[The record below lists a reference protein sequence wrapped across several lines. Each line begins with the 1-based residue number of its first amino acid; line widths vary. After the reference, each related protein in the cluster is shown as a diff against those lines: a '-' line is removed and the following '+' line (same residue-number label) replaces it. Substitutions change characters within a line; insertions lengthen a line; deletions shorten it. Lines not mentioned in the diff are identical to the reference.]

1 MKRISL
7 ILVSSLIVGCSSN
20 NIPFIKQDSIKVQNQ
35 KAQNA
40 WDELDG
46 KSVTI
51 PNNQSTKNKSS
62 NQNIV
67 NQEVDDIAKSMLQTS
82 DTIPNWF
89 YSPPTS
95 DKYFYGAGEG
105 NNIIESKN
113 GALNF
118 IAGEIQTAISS
129 SFSKSE
135 TYTNNNG
142 NTNFYK
148 SVRNKLRA
156 EVQKI
161 NFTNI
166 EIVKTVKVDNKIYV
180 LLRVDKL
187 KLFNSLK
194 TKFEI
199 LDNEIDTEI
208 KTSEKYSLLDQLI
221 TLNKIEPKISQA
233 ISQATIL
240 NTLNSN
246 FDVTKYTQKY
256 NSYLSK
262 KTEILHKLTFSVTS
276 NDLFGQKLIE
286 VLNTQGYK
294 ISNHSNI
301 QIKTNKQ
308 IRNSVT
314 YGMHIARVTINIQV
328 IAKNKILNSNSI
340 ECKGISNTTSQ
351 AIAKAANNFKQKL
364 EKLGI
369 NKLLG
374 FE

>member
-7 ILVSSLIVGCSSN
+7 ILASFLIVGCSSN
-20 NIPFIKQDSIKVQNQ
+20 NIPFVKQDSIQNQ
-35 KAQNA
+35 KIAAQNA

-51 PNNQSTKNKSS
+51 SKNQTS
-62 NQNIV
+62 NQ
-67 NQEVDDIAKSMLQTS
+67 QVDNVAKSMLQTS

-89 YSPPTS
+89 YSPPKS

-105 NNIIESKN
+105 RNVIESKN

-118 IAGEIQTAISS
+118 IAGEIQTSISS

-135 TYTNNNG
+135 SFTNNNG
-142 NTNFYK
+142 NKDFYK
-148 SVRNKLRA
+148 SVKNKLRA
-156 EVQKI
+156 EVKQI

-166 EIVKTVKVDNKIYV
+166 EIVKTVKVGNLIYV
-180 LLRVDKL
+180 LVRVDKQ

-194 TKFEI
+194 TKFET
-199 LDNEIDTEI
+199 LDNKIDTEI
-208 KTSEKYSLLDQLI
+208 KTSQKYSLLDQLI
-221 TLNKIEPKISQA
+221 TINKTIPEIQKA
-233 ISQATIL
+233 ISLATIL

-246 FDVTKYTQKY
+246 FDASKYTQKY
-256 NSYLSK
+256 NSYVSK
-262 KTEILHKLTFSVTS
+262 RVEILHKLTFSVNS
-276 NDLFGQKLIE
+276 NDLFGQKLVE
-286 VLNTQGYK
+286 VLNEQGYK
-294 ISNHSNI
+294 ISNNSNI
-301 QIKTNKQ
+301 QIKVNKQ

-314 YGMHIARVTINIQV
+314 YGMHIARVTVNLQV
-328 IAKNKILNSNSI
+328 IANNKVLNSNSI

-351 AIAKAANNFKQKL
+351 AIAKAANNFKQKV

>member
-7 ILVSSLIVGCSSN
+7 ILVSSLIVGCSSTD
-20 NIPFIKQDSIKVQNQ
+20 IPFIKQDTIKIQNK

-46 KSVTI
+46 KNIKVL
-51 PNNQSTKNKSS
+51 NNLS
-62 NQNIV
+62 NQK
-67 NQEVDDIAKSMLQTS
+67 VDNVAKSMLQTS

-89 YSPPTS
+89 YSPPS
-95 DKYFYGAGEG
+95 SNKYFYGAGEG
-105 NNIIESKN
+105 RNIIESKN
-113 GALNF
+113 SALNF

-129 SFSKSE
+129 TFTKNEGYSD
-135 TYTNNNG
+135 NNG

-208 KTSEKYSLLDQLI
+208 KTSQKYSLLDQLI

-240 NTLNSN
+240 NVLNPN

-256 NSYLSK
+256 NSYLAK
-262 KTEILHKLTFSVTS
+262 KTEILHKLTFSINS
-276 NDLFGQKLIE
+276 NDLFGEKLVEI
-286 VLNTQGYK
+286 LNEQGYK
-294 ISNHSNI
+294 ISNNSNI
-301 QIKTNKQ
+301 QIKINKQ
-308 IRNSVT
+308 IRNSVV
-314 YGMHIARVTINIQV
+314 YNMHIARVTVNIQV

-351 AIAKAANNFKQKL
+351 AIAKAANNFKQKVQ
-364 EKLGI
+364 KLGI